1 MKTVYGEVGYKRT
14 VYEKNNADG
23 SKSFVYLL
31 DETLELKNVGLIS
44 TNLAE
49 KLAEGIK
56 ELSYRQCAAKVSEM
70 TGQHISP
77 MGVWKVIQALGEQVC
92 EEEKE
97 ITRTHKEGHI
107 CGEKEV
113 PALFEEADGVFI
125 KLQGKDRR
133 KSHQKKAEIKVSIAC
148 DGWVKEGKNRYRLD
162 EKIVT
167 AGIETAKDFH
177 AKREAA
183 IASVFNLDETEI
195 SILNADGV
203 PWLKRVKDKS
213 TIYQLDPFHK
223 YQAIK
228 ENISAGEARK
238 AIRELLDAGQL
249 DEMFEYIT
257 IYRDSLGDD
266 KEIEKVLKKTKKAT
280 AIR

>member
-113 PALFEEADGVFI
+113 PVLFDVPGRIWEPRFLYLR
-125 KLQGKDRR
+125 KRR
-133 KSHQKKAEIKVSIAC
+133 EDLLRMESAPHTAE
-148 DGWVKEGKNRYRLD
+148 
-162 EKIVT
+162 
-167 AGIETAKDFH
+167 GI
-177 AKREAA
+177 R
-183 IASVFNLDETEI
+183 
-195 SILNADGV
+195 
-203 PWLKRVKDKS
+203 R
-213 TIYQLDPFHK
+213 Q
-223 YQAIK
+223 
-228 ENISAGEARK
+228 
-238 AIRELLDAGQL
+238 
-249 DEMFEYIT
+249 
-257 IYRDSLGDD
+257 
-266 KEIEKVLKKTKKAT
+266 
-280 AIR
+280 

>member
-113 PALFEEADGVFI
+113 PVLFEEADGVFI

-177 AKREAA
+177 AKRE
-183 IASVFNLDETEI
+183 VFNLDETEI

-213 TIYQLDPFHK
+213 TIYQMDPFHK

-280 AIR
+280 AIW